1 MTLHLLGLWDHFPLI
16 TITVTSVYASSND
29 ERRLLISQHPHQHL
43 SSFDFVIIANLS
55 GMWQKS
61 HISLISISVKPKN
74 AQCYDLFQSP
84 FLNCFHCLTIISSVC
99 VCVFVYMCCFIL
111 CQISSWQ
118 KFSLICS
125 LSLCSLNCFIH
136 CLSVFIFINLFLKQ
150 DFVVEPMLA

>member
-16 TITVTSVYASSND
+16 TITVTSVYASSNG

-55 GMWQKS
+55 GMRQKS

-84 FLNCFHCLTIISSVC
+84 FLNCFHCLTIISSMC
-99 VCVFVYMCCFIL
+99 VCVFLYMCCFIL

-125 LSLCSLNCFIH
+125 LSLCSLNCLIQ
-136 CLSVFIFINLFLKQ
+136 CLSVFIFIN
-150 DFVVEPMLA
+150 